1 MLDKICSKIKLQHI
15 ETDTIN
21 NLNELKEQ
29 KINYIK
35 NKEFSKAKQISNKIN
50 NYKTSKL
57 KIDNNT
63 IYESFN
69 IDKKVSFG
77 FSS

>member
-15 ETDTIN
+15 ETDSIN

-35 NKEFSKAKQISNKIN
+35 NKEFSKAKQISNKI
-50 NYKTSKL
+50 
-57 KIDNNT
+57 DNNT

>member
-1 MLDKICSKIKLQHI
+1 MSISQ
-15 ETDTIN
+15 IN

-50 NYKTSKL
+50 NYKTNKL